1 MSPWPIL
8 RCPMRFTSYLPGFR
22 GFSSAMDG
30 LEAADDSDFDACAVA
45 LARSG
50 AFGSEANSCCEH
62 NSKPVQR
69 ISRAQ
74 GRTGEERRFIRDPWV
89 GRELYTTSGPI
100 TTAIALL
107 RPVKV
112 LSHLGEVPGFEA
124 RAFFRRI
131 IGSACWKDG
140 KSKARRSICSPQRQ
154 APQSPARS
162 SSGRVWSTG
171 KSKARFCSYQGTP
184 SRGSGE
190 TRLRSL
196 RVGADAPS
204 AQPGEARLQSVAYQR
219 CRLGRKIDRD
229 DDCWP
234 IWEPSC
240 LEASCRRACARP
252 PKTRAS
258 PPPQAK
264 NGLDGDPGV
273 WAYVCASRL
282 AVRATM
288 KLAARQRLPG
298 GYASSPAGHGWHR
311 RVDKAEYEVEWEF
324 RQPRAGI
331 PGSPRACC

>member
-1 MSPWPIL
+1 MASPRARSFCREYLLCPWQTL
-8 RCPMRFTSYLPGFR
+8 RFPMRFTSYLPGFR

-30 LEAADDSDFDACAVA
+30 LEAADCSDFCACAVA

-50 AFGSEANSCCEH
+50 VFGSEANTCCEH
-62 NSKPVQR
+62 NSKPVQT

-124 RAFFRRI
+124 RTFFGRI

-171 KSKARFCSYQGTP
+171 KSKGSPLFVSGHAFT
-184 SRGSGE
+184 GSGK

-204 AQPGEARLQSVAYQR
+204 AQPSEARLQSVAYQLR
-219 CRLGRKIDRD
+219 RIRRKTDRND
-229 DDCWP
+229 DSLP
-234 IWEPSC
+234 IWEP
-240 LEASCRRACARP
+240 A
-252 PKTRAS
+252 
-258 PPPQAK
+258 
-264 NGLDGDPGV
+264 
-273 WAYVCASRL
+273 
-282 AVRATM
+282 
-288 KLAARQRLPG
+288 
-298 GYASSPAGHGWHR
+298 
-311 RVDKAEYEVEWEF
+311 
-324 RQPRAGI
+324 
-331 PGSPRACC
+331 

>member
-1 MSPWPIL
+1 MNLEPRSTCAAMASPRSRSFCREYILSPWPIL

-30 LEAADDSDFDACAVA
+30 LEAAEDSDFAACAVA

-50 AFGSEANSCCEH
+50 AFGSEANRCCEH

-124 RAFFRRI
+124 RTFFGRI

-162 SSGRVWSTG
+162 SSGRCG
-171 KSKARFCSYQGTP
+171 A
-184 SRGSGE
+184 RGSPKLAFSRIRARLHGLGE
-190 TRLRSL
+190 TRLGLL

-204 AQPGEARLQSVAYQR
+204 AQPSEARLQSVAHQR
-219 CRLGRKIDRD
+219 CRLWTDRS
-229 DDCWP
+229 
-234 IWEPSC
+234 E
-240 LEASCRRACARP
+240 
-252 PKTRAS
+252 
-258 PPPQAK
+258 
-264 NGLDGDPGV
+264 
-273 WAYVCASRL
+273 
-282 AVRATM
+282 
-288 KLAARQRLPG
+288 
-298 GYASSPAGHGWHR
+298 
-311 RVDKAEYEVEWEF
+311 
-324 RQPRAGI
+324 
-331 PGSPRACC
+331 

>member
-30 LEAADDSDFDACAVA
+30 LEAADDSDFAACAVA

-50 AFGSEANSCCEH
+50 AFGSEANRCCEH

-124 RAFFRRI
+124 DAFFRGI

-140 KSKARRSICSPQRQ
+140 KSKARRSICSPNGRLRRVRLVPALEGCGARGSPKLAFVRVRARLHRLEENSASF
-154 APQSPARS
+154 APRRGRRPVCPAERS
-162 SSGRVWSTG
+162 S
-171 KSKARFCSYQGTP
+171 A
-184 SRGSGE
+184 
-190 TRLRSL
+190 
-196 RVGADAPS
+196 
-204 AQPGEARLQSVAYQR
+204 SV
-219 CRLGRKIDRD
+219 
-229 DDCWP
+229 
-234 IWEPSC
+234 S
-240 LEASCRRACARP
+240 RP
-252 PKTRAS
+252 PAVS
-258 PPPQAK
+258 PWTG
-264 NGLDGDPGV
+264 N
-273 WAYVCASRL
+273 R
-282 AVRATM
+282 
-288 KLAARQRLPG
+288 
-298 GYASSPAGHGWHR
+298 
-311 RVDKAEYEVEWEF
+311 
-324 RQPRAGI
+324 
-331 PGSPRACC
+331 

>member
-1 MSPWPIL
+1 MASPRARSFCREYILSPWPIL

-30 LEAADDSDFDACAVA
+30 LEAADDSDFAACAVA

-50 AFGSEANSCCEH
+50 AFGSEANRCCEH

-131 IGSACWKDG
+131 IGSGCWKDG

-162 SSGRVWSTG
+162 SSGRCG
-171 KSKARFCSYQGTP
+171 ARGSPKLALAVSGHAF
-184 SRGSGE
+184 RGSGIG
-190 TRLRSL
+190 SL

-204 AQPGEARLQSVAYQR
+204 AQPSEARLQSVAHQR
-219 CRLGRKIDRD
+219 CRLWTENRS
-229 DDCWP
+229 
-234 IWEPSC
+234 E
-240 LEASCRRACARP
+240 
-252 PKTRAS
+252 
-258 PPPQAK
+258 
-264 NGLDGDPGV
+264 
-273 WAYVCASRL
+273 
-282 AVRATM
+282 
-288 KLAARQRLPG
+288 
-298 GYASSPAGHGWHR
+298 
-311 RVDKAEYEVEWEF
+311 
-324 RQPRAGI
+324 
-331 PGSPRACC
+331 

>member
-1 MSPWPIL
+1 
-8 RCPMRFTSYLPGFR
+8 MRFTSYLPGFR

-30 LEAADDSDFDACAVA
+30 LEATDDSDFDACAVA

-50 AFGSEANSCCEH
+50 AFGSEANRCCEH

-74 GRTGEERRFIRDPWV
+74 ARTGEERRFIRDPWV

-107 RPVKV
+107 RAVKV
-112 LSHLGEVPGFEA
+112 LSHLGEVPGPEA

-184 SRGSGE
+184 ARAWGKLGFVHFAWGQTPRLPSRAKLGLSQSP
-190 TRLRSL
+190 T
-196 RVGADAPS
+196 A
-204 AQPGEARLQSVAYQR
+204 ARLAP
-219 CRLGRKIDRD
+219 GRPD
-229 DDCWP
+229 
-234 IWEPSC
+234 E
-240 LEASCRRACARP
+240 
-252 PKTRAS
+252 
-258 PPPQAK
+258 
-264 NGLDGDPGV
+264 GV
-273 WAYVCASRL
+273 WACVCA
-282 AVRATM
+282 
-288 KLAARQRLPG
+288 
-298 GYASSPAGHGWHR
+298 
-311 RVDKAEYEVEWEF
+311 
-324 RQPRAGI
+324 
-331 PGSPRACC
+331 